1 MLPER
6 IGVFWPWR
14 RRSAC
19 RWPAPRRPRRPSPAA
34 ARARGELVIGLPY
47 VAPPPVAGAKIRTPD
62 GLDVAAAEKLAQ
74 SLGLQFS
81 LRQLTAEEAGPALAS
96 GQVDLVLG
104 ERAGVEAAAA
114 VPGAQLAWQGTGCR
128 PSQGRHSQRYA
139 HAQRRRRAAAACAWR
154 RPRPRQRSARLGAEV
169 RTYRV
174 PSDALVAV
182 REGDCDVGLIDDALW
197 EPLMRF
203 PEWKKFSSTLAA
215 EGMRA
220 ERAWLV
226 SAAAP
231 ADRAWLAAE
240 MRAWDRAGAW
250 KALAASGRATW
261 PSTYLDQEVP
271 DCHGWGARRC
281 CHLQCAAMS
290 HTLTAPCAHQED
302 IKKSRF
308 AAFCRARV
316 HGG

>member
-6 IGVFWPWR
+6 IGVFLALAAAICLPLAGAAP
-14 RRSAC
+14 SA
-19 RWPAPRRPRRPSPAA
+19 PPEPFAA

-114 VPGAQLAWQGTGCR
+114 VPGAQLAWQGTGYAVR
-128 PSQGRHSQRYA
+128 PKAVIRSDTRMRSGADTRGRRVCMAQA
-139 HAQRRRRAAAACAWR
+139 ATAAQAQRA
-154 RPRPRQRSARLGAEV
+154 PGAEV

-250 KALAASGRATW
+250 KALAAKWRATW

-271 DCHGWGARRC
+271 DCHG
-281 CHLQCAAMS
+281 
-290 HTLTAPCAHQED
+290 
-302 IKKSRF
+302 
-308 AAFCRARV
+308 
-316 HGG
+316 

>member
-6 IGVFWPWR
+6 IGVFLALAAAICLPLAGAAP
-14 RRSAC
+14 SA
-19 RWPAPRRPRRPSPAA
+19 PPEPFAA
-34 ARARGELVIGLPY
+34 ARARAGHRLAH

-114 VPGAQLAWQGTGCR
+114 VPGAQLAWQGTGYAVR
-128 PSQGRHSQRYA
+128 PKAVIRSDTRMRSGADTR
-139 HAQRRRRAAAACAWR
+139 AAACAWR
-154 RPRPRQRSARLGAEV
+154 RPRPRPRRRRAPGAEV

-250 KALAASGRATW
+250 KALAAKWARDVAF
-261 PSTYLDQEVP
+261 DVP
-271 DCHGWGARRC
+271 GPGSAGLPRLGARRAG
-281 CHLQCAAMS
+281 AA
-290 HTLTAPCAHQED
+290 HN
-302 IKKSRF
+302 
-308 AAFCRARV
+308 ARL
-316 HGG
+316 

>member
-1 MLPER
+1 MPSVPR
-6 IGVFWPWR
+6 PSFAAIR
-14 RRSAC
+14 AC
-19 RWPAPRRPRRPSPAA
+19 AAAPTRAAPRVHGAGRD
-34 ARARGELVIGLPY
+34 RG
-47 VAPPPVAGAKIRTPD
+47 
-62 GLDVAAAEKLAQ
+62 
-74 SLGLQFS
+74 
-81 LRQLTAEEAGPALAS
+81 
-96 GQVDLVLG
+96 
-104 ERAGVEAAAA
+104 
-114 VPGAQLAWQGTGCR
+114 PGAG
-128 PSQGRHSQRYA
+128 
-139 HAQRRRRAAAACAWR
+139 
-154 RPRPRQRSARLGAEV
+154 ARLGAEV

-250 KALAASGRATW
+250 KALAAKWARDVAFDV
-261 PSTYLDQEVP
+261 YLDQEVP
-271 DCHGWGARRC
+271 DCHG
-281 CHLQCAAMS
+281 
-290 HTLTAPCAHQED
+290 
-302 IKKSRF
+302 
-308 AAFCRARV
+308 
-316 HGG
+316 